1 VARYTGPVCK
11 LCRRE
16 GEKLYLK
23 GERCHGNKCGVE
35 RRAFPP
41 GQHGQS
47 RGKKLSTYGIQLR
60 EKQKAKR
67 IYRLLERQFRRYF
80 EIADSFRGMTGTV
93 LLQLLERRLDN
104 LVYRLGLAPSRGAA
118 RQIVRHGHVRV
129 NGRKVDIPSYLV
141 RPGQEVSLAEEM
153 RNNPAFLAGQAVADK
168 RDRLPWLVYSPET
181 LSGHMTNV
189 PPREEIPL
197 LLNEQLIVELYSK

>member
-1 VARYTGPVCK
+1 MARYTGPVCR

-35 RRAFPP
+35 RRQYAP
-41 GQHGQS
+41 GQHGQG
-47 RGKKLSTYGIQLR
+47 RRKLSTYGLQLR

-67 IYRLLERQFRRYF
+67 IYGILERQFRRYF
-80 EIADSFRGMTGTV
+80 QLADSYRGMTGTV

-104 LVYRLGLAPSRGAA
+104 LVYRLGLAPSRAA
-118 RQIVRHGHVRV
+118 GRQLVRHGHVRV

-141 RPGQEVSLAEEM
+141 RPGQEISLTDDM
-153 RNNPAFLAGQAVADK
+153 RNNQTFLAGQALADK
-168 RDRLPWLVYSPET
+168 RERLPWLTYSPET
-181 LSGHMTNV
+181 LSGHMINV
-189 PPREEIPL
+189 PAREEIPL
-197 LLNEQLIVELYSK
+197 ILNEQLIFELYSK